1 VLLAGGL
8 DAVSGLEDVE
18 VVLVGLLAG
27 WTGFDAITGFAITG
41 GLEPEFGLLRLGGLA
56 PDPGFDPDPGFT
68 PRTGLDPE
76 PGFALD
82 GIASGLFGWELAAC
96 LGGRL
101 TVDWRGG
108 RLVILMFSNISYRS
122 ESSKY

>member
-8 DAVSGLEDVE
+8 DAVSGLEDVV

-56 PDPGFDPDPGFT
+56 PDPGFDPEPGFT

-76 PGFALD
+76 PGFAPD
-82 GIASGLFGWELAAC
+82 
-96 LGGRL
+96 
-101 TVDWRGG
+101 
-108 RLVILMFSNISYRS
+108 
-122 ESSKY
+122 